1 MERSHKFIG
10 LFIALAVFSFVLIF
24 SPMFHTGFYIY
35 EESEYNN
42 LNQTW
47 DFSNLGDYY
56 YNSSELSVTEEGVS
70 LNQIIIFSNW
80 TEENALD
87 IDLIS
92 AFYDYKDKTNK
103 LISAGHGNLKPDSKK
118 ILDITFDN
126 DLDNGDVISTYALS
140 GNSLEIYLCPQDI
153 QCDSSIYGD
162 TFYDGEEGFYNITIS
177 GLSSPTDSFS
187 LVAPHV
193 KIDYIQAK
201 SVNIT
206 DHSFVNITYPSS
218 AIIETMDVTGIK
230 SITSLEFS
238 DSLNN
243 QSINYS
249 YSSDSGITWKN
260 IPDNLSELNI
270 SKIRFSATLISDTLG
285 TPLLKNILLVY
296 DKMPEEI
303 SQNNIVSYTVNLT
316 SNEPTTIN
324 NSNIFLD
331 VTILENVSNANI
343 TIEEIEDI
351 PLESKRQLRSLINLN
366 VDDNTRE
373 LLNSTK
379 LKMYYTDEDISLGN
393 LDESTLKFYYYNES
407 SLIWEEIDS
416 TINVD
421 SNYIEVIL
429 PHLSIYGVFGEEVVV
444 ATPSSGSS
452 SGNSGWVAR
461 RSGKIVASAAVKE
474 EVEDMQQPSSNIPL
488 EE

>member
-1 MERSHKFIG
+1 
-10 LFIALAVFSFVLIF
+10 
-24 SPMFHTGFYIY
+24 
-35 EESEYNN
+35 
-42 LNQTW
+42 
-47 DFSNLGDYY
+47 
-56 YNSSELSVTEEGVS
+56 
-70 LNQIIIFSNW
+70 
-80 TEENALD
+80 
-87 IDLIS
+87 
-92 AFYDYKDKTNK
+92 
-103 LISAGHGNLKPDSKK
+103 
-118 ILDITFDN
+118 
-126 DLDNGDVISTYALS
+126 
-140 GNSLEIYLCPQDI
+140 
-153 QCDSSIYGD
+153 
-162 TFYDGEEGFYNITIS
+162 
-177 GLSSPTDSFS
+177 
-187 LVAPHV
+187 
-193 KIDYIQAK
+193 
-201 SVNIT
+201 
-206 DHSFVNITYPSS
+206 
-218 AIIETMDVTGIK
+218 
-230 SITSLEFS
+230 
-238 DSLNN
+238 
-243 QSINYS
+243 
-249 YSSDSGITWKN
+249 
-260 IPDNLSELNI
+260 
-270 SKIRFSATLISDTLG
+270 
-285 TPLLKNILLVY
+285 
-296 DKMPEEI
+296 MPEEI

-488 EE
+488 EEITDIPKEKSRGLTGFPVFDRVVDTLNERNIQIILGGILIITSYVLYTTLKRHQKKLQKVVTKGLKN